1 MDGLSIGG
9 YVNGNRNVFFHVL
22 FNISDNEVLAVST
35 VANSS
40 NFPPLKEECKKRFL
54 SVNRSF
60 L

>member
-1 MDGLSIGG
+1 MVGLSIDE

-40 NFPPLKEECKKRFL
+40 NFPPLKEECKKVFV
-54 SVNRSF
+54 SE
-60 L
+60 